1 VAAIETKGLT
11 KYYGA
16 VRGIE
21 EVTMTVERGEVFGF
35 LGPNGAGKTTTIRT
49 LLDLL
54 HPTRGSAR
62 LFGLDSRRD
71 SVAVRARLGNL
82 PGDFGYGRDASG
94 REALALLARLRGVRD
109 LGRAE
114 RLAERFRAELDRP
127 LGQLS
132 RGNRQKV
139 GLILAAFH
147 RPELLI
153 LDEPTSGL
161 DPLMQ
166 EQFLALVREERER
179 GCAVFLSSH
188 ELDEVERVCDRVGII
203 RGGRL
208 IAVERIGELLGR
220 AQRRVSVEFDERPDA
235 AWLSGVPGVAD
246 LELDGD
252 RVRFHLGGDPD
263 PLLKALAAHPVVE
276 IEIAHPTLEEVF
288 LTYYEEEGG
297 NAGGGARSGAGM
309 GGATKDGEGSGGA
322 AKDGGS

>member
-1 VAAIETKGLT
+1 VPAIETEGLT
-11 KYYGA
+11 KFYGSG
-16 VRGIE
+16 RGIE
-21 EVTMTVERGEVFGF
+21 DVTMRVEPGEVFGF

-54 HPTRGSAR
+54 HPSGGSAR

-71 SVAVRARLGNL
+71 SVAIRARLGNL
-82 PGDFGYGRDASG
+82 PGDFGYGKRCSGRDAIS
-94 REALALLARLRGVRD
+94 LLARVRGVDELNRVD
-109 LGRAE
+109 E
-114 RLAERFRAELDRP
+114 LAARFRADLDRP

-139 GLILAAFH
+139 GLILAVFH

-166 EQFLALVREERER
+166 EEFLALVGEERDR

-208 IAVERIGELLGR
+208 IAVERIADLLEK
-220 AQRRVSVEFDERPDA
+220 AVEHRRVEVEFADPVELEQVRA
-235 AWLSGVPGVAD
+235 LPGVAGA
-246 LELDGD
+246 EF
-252 RVRFHLGGDPD
+252 V
-263 PLLKALAAHPVVE
+263 
-276 IEIAHPTLEEVF
+276 HPTLEQVF
-288 LTYYEEEGG
+288 LTYYEEEGE
-297 NAGGGARSGAGM
+297 S
-309 GGATKDGEGSGGA
+309 
-322 AKDGGS
+322 